1 MPYPKSFIEEL
12 KMRNDITEII
22 GRYVSLKRSGSNMS
36 GLCPFHSE
44 RSPSF
49 TVFSDHFHCF
59 GCGAGGDVITFTMK
73 IENLDYR
80 GAIEFLAG
88 RAGIPVPQD
97 DGFVSVKREILSR
110 ERGLLMNKLAA
121 RHFYENLINLPEA
134 QPARDYLVSRKLENS
149 TIRRFGLGF
158 AKNDYHDL
166 LDFLKGEGFTLEEI
180 KECFLC
186 AQSQKGNY
194 YDVFRNRIMFPIIDT
209 TGNVVAFGGRV
220 MDDSK
225 PKYLNSG
232 DTPVFKKSRTL
243 FAMNYAKSATLGD
256 GAKTDG
262 VSGVGID
269 LAGKLIMCEGYM
281 DVIALHQAGFS
292 NAVAT
297 LGTAITSEHARMV
310 SRYAKTVYL
319 AYDSDGAGKNATKKA
334 INLLSEV
341 GIDAKVINIV
351 GAKDPDEYIKTF
363 GKAAFARLL
372 DGSVGQID
380 YRLGE
385 ILGRYNLEIAEDKVR
400 AVTECCGM
408 LAEIYPE
415 FKREIYIARLCELT
429 GVSKTSCETEIRR
442 RERKNRAI
450 EKQNV
455 SKVSIDS
462 MRRFNDKVNPDA
474 MKYPRAAELEERI
487 LGILMLY
494 PEHMKNALETLKPEH
509 FLTEFNKSVYVK
521 LRDLYNAD
529 NFELS
534 YLNEYFDADKM
545 GRIQSMVEKRRMV
558 SVNGLDTL
566 GEAIKAL
573 IYEKES
579 ADAKSGNMSFTD
591 RINAVKRKK
600 GIGENKDN
608 PDL

>member
-12 KMRNDITEII
+12 KMRNDIAEVV

-97 DGFVSVKREILSR
+97 DGFVPVKKEILSR

-121 RHFYENLINLPEA
+121 RHFHENLIKLPEA
-134 QPARDYLVSRKLENS
+134 QPARDYLASRKLESS

-158 AKNDYHDL
+158 AKNDFHDL
-166 LDFLKGEGFTLEEI
+166 LDYLKGEGFTVEEI

-232 DTPVFKKSRTL
+232 DTSVFKKSRTL
-243 FAMNYAKSATLGD
+243 FAMNYAKGAALGD
-256 GAKTDG
+256 ASKSDG
-262 VSGVGID
+262 VSGEKTD
-269 LAGKLIMCEGYM
+269 LSGKLIMCEGYM
-281 DVIALHQAGFS
+281 DVIALHQAGFT

-310 SRYAKTVYL
+310 SRYAKTIYL
-319 AYDSDGAGKNATKKA
+319 AYDSDGAGRNATKKA
-334 INLLSEV
+334 ISLLSEV
-341 GIDAKVINIV
+341 GIDAKVIKIV
-351 GAKDPDEYIKTF
+351 GAKDPDEYIKSF

-385 ILGRYNLEIAEDKVR
+385 ILGRYNLELSDDKVR

-415 FKREIYIARLCELT
+415 YKREIYISRLCELT
-429 GVSKTSCETEIRR
+429 GVSKASCEAEIRR
-442 RERKNRAI
+442 RERKNKTA

-455 SKVSIDS
+455 SRAEIDS

-487 LGILMLY
+487 LGIVMLY
-494 PEHMKNALETLKPEH
+494 PEHMKTALDTLSPEH
-509 FLTEFNKSVYVK
+509 FLTEFNRSVYEK
-521 LRDLYNAD
+521 LCELYKD
-529 NFELS
+529 DSIELS
-534 YLNEYFDADKM
+534 YLNEYFDTDKM
-545 GRIQSMVEKRRMV
+545 GRIQAMIERRRMV
-558 SVNGLDTL
+558 SVNGLQTL
-566 GEAIKAL
+566 SEAINGL
-573 IYEKES
+573 VSEKES
-579 ADAKSGNMSFTD
+579 IDAKSGNMSFID
-591 RINAVKRKK
+591 RINASKRRK
-600 GIGENKDN
+600 GIEENKESTN
-608 PDL
+608 S